1 MEEFNLGLPKVK
13 KIEAGSLA
21 SQLQSVQPI
30 MEGPPIKR
38 KYKDH
43 MGNDVIEYESGG
55 RRMYSYSPT
64 HLYGDY
70 GHSFHKGFFIVDE
83 TGNMVFAGEARY
95 NELIEKCQSYWRI
108 LKALQEKFHGYRI
121 EPSRGERL
129 AVNDKIIKG
138 FLFYPGML
146 RIRENSDVEKMIQ
159 ETVDFISS
167 EIQLDIDRGRIV
179 KGEYGAE

>member
-13 KIEAGSLA
+13 KIEADSLA

-30 MEGPPIKR
+30 MGGPPIKR

-43 MGNDVIEYESGG
+43 MGNDVIEYESG
-55 RRMYSYSPT
+55 RRSMYSYSST
-64 HLYGDY
+64 HLYGDW
-70 GHSFHKGFFIVDE
+70 GHSFGRGFFVVDE
-83 TGNMVFAGEARY
+83 TGNMVFAGDERY
-95 NELIEKCQSYWRI
+95 NELVEKGQPYWKI
-108 LKALQEKFHGYRI
+108 LKALQEKFPEYRI

-138 FLFYPGML
+138 FLFHPGML
-146 RIRENSDVEKMIQ
+146 RIRENSDVEKEIQ